1 MKPRIGLTGRRMTAK
16 AAGLGGSGL
25 GHQAIDMYFSD
36 YAQSIHGAG
45 GIPLQLT
52 RDGEAE
58 DLVSVIDGLVL
69 SGGADINP
77 ARYGA
82 EPDPQL
88 GEIDDGRDEFE
99 LALFAAARSRGI
111 PILGICRGAQLTNV
125 AMGGTL
131 RQHVNMEDGSG
142 HPNWLQPGDT
152 VAHEVSCSPGSLIAS
167 LIGETRGVNSLHH
180 QTLLTIGQG
189 LTVTARAPDG
199 VVEAVESSDGDLL
212 AVQWH
217 PEMLGG
223 PDPVFFWLIDRATKG
238 RIEPRQQ

>member
-1 MKPRIGLTGRRMTAK
+1 MKPRIGLTGRRMSAR

-25 GHQAIDMYFSD
+25 GHQDIDMYFSD

-52 RDGEAE
+52 RDGDAN
-58 DLVSVIDGLVL
+58 DLVSAIDGLVL

-82 EPDPQL
+82 APDSNL
-88 GEIDDGRDEFE
+88 GEIDDGRDAFE
-99 LALFAAARSRGI
+99 LALFSAARKRGI
-111 PILGICRGAQLTNV
+111 PILGICRGAQLANV

-131 RQHVNMEDGSG
+131 RQHVSMDEGSG
-142 HPNWLQPGDT
+142 HPNWRQPGTT
-152 VAHEVSCSPGSLIAS
+152 VAHEVSCRPGSLIAS
-167 LIGETRGVNSLHH
+167 LIGETCGVNSLHH
-180 QTLLTIGQG
+180 QTLLTIGSG
-189 LTVTARAPDG
+189 LTVSATAPDG

-223 PDPVFFWLIDRATKG
+223 PDPVFYWLINRATQA
-238 RIEPRQQ
+238 RNESP

>member
-1 MKPRIGLTGRRMTAK
+1 MKPRIGLTGRRMSAK

-25 GHQAIDMYFSD
+25 GHQDIDMYFSD
-36 YAQSIHGAG
+36 YAQSIQGAG

-52 RDGEAE
+52 RDGSAE
-58 DLVSVIDGLVL
+58 ELVSVIDGLVL

-82 EPDPQL
+82 EPDLKL
-88 GEIDDGRDEFE
+88 GETDDGRDEFE
-99 LALFAAARSRGI
+99 LALFAAARLRRI

-131 RQHVNMEDGSG
+131 RQHVGMEDGSG
-142 HPNWLQPGDT
+142 HPNWRQPGGT
-152 VAHEVSCSPGSLIAS
+152 VAHEVHCTPGSVIAS
-167 LIGETRGVNSLHH
+167 LIGESRGVNSLHH
-180 QTLLTIGQG
+180 QTLLSIGRG
-189 LTVTARAPDG
+189 LSVTAVAPDG
-199 VVEAVESSDGDLL
+199 VVEAVESQDGNLL

-223 PDPVFFWLIDRATKG
+223 PDPVFFWLIERAGAAMKDAKK
-238 RIEPRQQ
+238 